1 MTAFALPGRTAL
13 VTGAARG
20 IGLETAR
27 LLHAR
32 GASVTLTDLDSD
44 EVGAAAAGI
53 GERTLAL
60 AGDATDRDSLDDAV
74 AATVERFGA
83 LDVVVAN
90 AGVAPPLRTIA
101 SMDPDAFE
109 RVVEIDLLGVYR
121 TVHAALPQVA
131 TRGGQVVIVSS
142 VYAFANGALA
152 SPYAV
157 SKAAVEQLGRALRV
171 ELAPHGAG
179 VTVVYPGFA
188 DTKMVRDA
196 FTDPVATGLED
207 LAPPKFVMRRISP
220 ALVAERS
227 STGSSAGPRGW
238 WCHAGTRSTRPCAGS
253 STRSWRRAWSA
264 TGGCASS
271 SSAPSGS
278 RPRPSGRARRSSASF
293 ELFLKEVPDEAP
305 RNAALSLNKRGAWL
319 NEVGERVGR

>member
-1 MTAFALPGRTAL
+1 MTTFALPGRTAL

-44 EVGAAAAGI
+44 EVGAPAAGI
-53 GERTLAL
+53 GERTIAL

-109 RVVEIDLLGVYR
+109 RVVEIDLLGVYL

-157 SKAAVEQLGRALRV
+157 SKAAVEQLGRALHV

-196 FTDPVATGLED
+196 STDPVATGLED
-207 LAPPKFVMRRISP
+207 LAPAFVMRRISP
-220 ALVAERS
+220 ALVAERLVD
-227 STGSSAGPRGW
+227 GIE
-238 WCHAGTRSTRPCAGS
+238 
-253 STRSWRRAWSA
+253 RRAPRVVVPRWYALYSA
-264 TGGCASS
+264 LRGILNPLVEAGMVRDRRVCELIEGAERIE
-271 SSAPSGS
+271 AEAARS
-278 RPRPSGRARRSSASF
+278 RPA
-293 ELFLKEVPDEAP
+293 V
-305 RNAALSLNKRGAWL
+305 
-319 NEVGERVGR
+319 ER

>member
-1 MTAFALPGRTAL
+1 MTAFALPGKTAL

-32 GASVTLTDLDSD
+32 GASVTLTDLVSD
-44 EVGAAAAGI
+44 EVDAAAAGI

-90 AGVAPPLRTIA
+90 AGVAPPVRTIA

-207 LAPPKFVMRRISP
+207 LAPAFVMRRISP
-220 ALVAERS
+220 ALVAERLVD
-227 STGSSAGPRGW
+227 GIE
-238 WCHAGTRSTRPCAGS
+238 
-253 STRSWRRAWSA
+253 RRAPRVVVPRWYALYSA
-264 TGGCASS
+264 LRGILNPLMEAGMVRDRRVRELIERAERVE
-271 SSAPSGS
+271 AEAERS
-278 RPRPSGRARRSSASF
+278 RPA
-293 ELFLKEVPDEAP
+293 V
-305 RNAALSLNKRGAWL
+305 
-319 NEVGERVGR
+319 ER

>member
-1 MTAFALPGRTAL
+1 
-13 VTGAARG
+13 
-20 IGLETAR
+20 
-27 LLHAR
+27 
-32 GASVTLTDLDSD
+32 
-44 EVGAAAAGI
+44 
-53 GERTLAL
+53 
-60 AGDATDRDSLDDAV
+60 
-74 AATVERFGA
+74 VERFGA

-142 VYAFANGALA
+142 AYAFANGALA

-196 FTDPVATGLED
+196 STDPVATGLED
-207 LAPPKFVMRRISP
+207 LAPGFVMRRISP
-220 ALVAERS
+220 ALVAERLVD
-227 STGSSAGPRGW
+227 GIE
-238 WCHAGTRSTRPCAGS
+238 
-253 STRSWRRAWSA
+253 RRAPRVVVPRWYALYSA
-264 TGGCASS
+264 LRGILNPLVEAGMVRDRRVCELIERAERIE
-271 SSAPSGS
+271 AEAARS
-278 RPRPSGRARRSSASF
+278 RPA
-293 ELFLKEVPDEAP
+293 V
-305 RNAALSLNKRGAWL
+305 
-319 NEVGERVGR
+319 ER

>member
-1 MTAFALPGRTAL
+1 VTAFGLAGRTAL

-32 GASVTLTDLDSD
+32 GAAVTLTDLDSD
-44 EVGAAAAGI
+44 EVRAAAADI

-60 AGDATDRDSLDDAV
+60 AGDVTDRDSLDDAV
-74 AATVERFGA
+74 AATVERFGD

-90 AGVAPPLRTIA
+90 AGVAPPVRTIA

-121 TVHAALPQVA
+121 TVYAALPRVA
-131 TRGGQVVIVSS
+131 TRAGQVVIISS

-196 FTDPVATGLED
+196 FTDPVAAGFQE
-207 LAPPKFVMRRISP
+207 LAPGFVMRRISP
-220 ALVAERS
+220 ALVAERIVD
-227 STGSSAGPRGW
+227 GVE
-238 WCHAGTRSTRPCAGS
+238 
-253 STRSWRRAWSA
+253 RRAARVVVPRWFALYSA
-264 TGGCASS
+264 LRGILNPLMEAGMVRDRRVRELVELAERTPVEAER
-271 SSAPSGS
+271 S
-278 RPRPSGRARRSSASF
+278 RRA
-293 ELFLKEVPDEAP
+293 V
-305 RNAALSLNKRGAWL
+305 
-319 NEVGERVGR
+319 ER

>member
-32 GASVTLTDLDSD
+32 GASVTLTDLVSD
-44 EVGAAAAGI
+44 EVDAATAGI

-90 AGVAPPLRTIA
+90 AGVAPPVRTIA

-207 LAPPKFVMRRISP
+207 LAPAFVMRRISP
-220 ALVAERS
+220 ALVAERLVD
-227 STGSSAGPRGW
+227 GIE
-238 WCHAGTRSTRPCAGS
+238 
-253 STRSWRRAWSA
+253 RRAPRVVVPRWYALYSA
-264 TGGCASS
+264 LRGILNPLMEAGMVRDRRVRELIERAERVE
-271 SSAPSGS
+271 AEAERS
-278 RPRPSGRARRSSASF
+278 RPA
-293 ELFLKEVPDEAP
+293 V
-305 RNAALSLNKRGAWL
+305 
-319 NEVGERVGR
+319 ER

>member
-1 MTAFALPGRTAL
+1 VTSFALLGRTAL

-44 EVGAAAAGI
+44 EVAAAAAEI

-74 AATVERFGA
+74 AATVKRYGA
-83 LDVVVAN
+83 IDVVVAN

-109 RVVEIDLLGVYR
+109 RVVEIDLFGVYR

-207 LAPPKFVMRRISP
+207 LAPGFVMRRISP
-220 ALVAERS
+220 ALVAERLVD
-227 STGSSAGPRGW
+227 GIE
-238 WCHAGTRSTRPCAGS
+238 
-253 STRSWRRAWSA
+253 RRAPRVVVPRWYALYSA
-264 TGGCASS
+264 LRGILNPLMEAGMVRDRRVRELIERAERIE
-271 SSAPSGS
+271 AGAERS
-278 RPRPSGRARRSSASF
+278 RPA
-293 ELFLKEVPDEAP
+293 V
-305 RNAALSLNKRGAWL
+305 
-319 NEVGERVGR
+319 ER

>member
-32 GASVTLTDLDSD
+32 GASVTLTDLVSD
-44 EVGAAAAGI
+44 EVDAAAAGI

-90 AGVAPPLRTIA
+90 AGVAPPVRTIA

-207 LAPPKFVMRRISP
+207 LAPAFVMRRISP
-220 ALVAERS
+220 ALVAERLVD
-227 STGSSAGPRGW
+227 GIE
-238 WCHAGTRSTRPCAGS
+238 
-253 STRSWRRAWSA
+253 RRAPRVVVPRWYAVYSA
-264 TGGCASS
+264 LRGILNPLMEARMVRDRRVRELIER
-271 SSAPSGS
+271 AERVEAEAERS
-278 RPRPSGRARRSSASF
+278 RPA
-293 ELFLKEVPDEAP
+293 V
-305 RNAALSLNKRGAWL
+305 
-319 NEVGERVGR
+319 ER

>member
-1 MTAFALPGRTAL
+1 M
-13 VTGAARG
+13 TGAARG
-20 IGLETAR
+20 IGLETAC

-32 GASVTLTDLDSD
+32 GASVTLTDLDSH
-44 EVGAAAAGI
+44 ELRAAAAGI

-60 AGDATDRDSLDDAV
+60 AGDATDRDSLEAAV

-90 AGVAPPLRTIA
+90 AGVAPPVRTIA

-131 TRGGQVVIVSS
+131 TRAGQVVIVSS

-196 FTDPVATGLED
+196 FTDPVAAGLQE
-207 LAPPKFVMRRISP
+207 LAPRFVMRRISP
-220 ALVAERS
+220 ALVAERIVD
-227 STGSSAGPRGW
+227 GVE
-238 WCHAGTRSTRPCAGS
+238 
-253 STRSWRRAWSA
+253 RRAPRVVVPRWFALYSA
-264 TGGCASS
+264 LRGILNPLMEAGMVRDRRVRELVERAERIEVE
-271 SSAPSGS
+271 AERS
-278 RPRPSGRARRSSASF
+278 RRA
-293 ELFLKEVPDEAP
+293 V
-305 RNAALSLNKRGAWL
+305 KR
-319 NEVGERVGR
+319 

>member
-196 FTDPVATGLED
+196 LTDPVATGLED
-207 LAPPKFVMRRISP
+207 LAPGFVMRRISP
-220 ALVAERS
+220 ALVAERLVD
-227 STGSSAGPRGW
+227 GIE
-238 WCHAGTRSTRPCAGS
+238 
-253 STRSWRRAWSA
+253 RRAPRVVVPRWYALYSA
-264 TGGCASS
+264 LRGIVNPLMEAGMVRDRRVRELIERAERIE
-271 SSAPSGS
+271 AEAERS
-278 RPRPSGRARRSSASF
+278 RPA
-293 ELFLKEVPDEAP
+293 V
-305 RNAALSLNKRGAWL
+305 
-319 NEVGERVGR
+319 ER

>member
-1 MTAFALPGRTAL
+1 VTTFALPGRTAL

-74 AATVERFGA
+74 AATVEQFGA

-101 SMDPDAFE
+101 SMDPNAFE

-157 SKAAVEQLGRALRV
+157 SKAAVEQLGRALRI

-207 LAPPKFVMRRISP
+207 LAPAFVMRRISP
-220 ALVAERS
+220 ALVAERLVD
-227 STGSSAGPRGW
+227 GIE
-238 WCHAGTRSTRPCAGS
+238 
-253 STRSWRRAWSA
+253 RRAPRVVVPRWYALYSA
-264 TGGCASS
+264 LRGILNPLMEASMVRDRRVRELIER
-271 SSAPSGS
+271 AERIEAEAERS
-278 RPRPSGRARRSSASF
+278 RPA
-293 ELFLKEVPDEAP
+293 V
-305 RNAALSLNKRGAWL
+305 
-319 NEVGERVGR
+319 ER

>member
-1 MTAFALPGRTAL
+1 VTAFGLAGRTAL

-32 GASVTLTDLDSD
+32 GAAVTLTDLDSD
-44 EVGAAAAGI
+44 EVRAAAADI

-74 AATVERFGA
+74 AATVQRFGD

-90 AGVAPPLRTIA
+90 AGVAPPVRTIA

-121 TVHAALPQVA
+121 TVYAALPRVA
-131 TRGGQVVIVSS
+131 TRAGQVVIISS

-196 FTDPVATGLED
+196 FTDPVAAGFQE
-207 LAPPKFVMRRISP
+207 LAPGFVMRRISP
-220 ALVAERS
+220 ALVAERIVD
-227 STGSSAGPRGW
+227 GVE
-238 WCHAGTRSTRPCAGS
+238 
-253 STRSWRRAWSA
+253 RRAARVVVPRWFALYSA
-264 TGGCASS
+264 LRGILNPLMEAGMVRDRRVRELVELAERTPVEAER
-271 SSAPSGS
+271 S
-278 RPRPSGRARRSSASF
+278 RRA
-293 ELFLKEVPDEAP
+293 V
-305 RNAALSLNKRGAWL
+305 
-319 NEVGERVGR
+319 ER

>member
-1 MTAFALPGRTAL
+1 MTTFALPGRTAL

-44 EVGAAAAGI
+44 EVGAAAACI

-74 AATVERFGA
+74 AATVEQFGA

-101 SMDPDAFE
+101 SMDPNAFE

-157 SKAAVEQLGRALRV
+157 SKAAVEQLGRALRI

-196 FTDPVATGLED
+196 STDPVATGLED
-207 LAPPKFVMRRISP
+207 LAPGFVMRRISP
-220 ALVAERS
+220 ALVAERLVD
-227 STGSSAGPRGW
+227 GIE
-238 WCHAGTRSTRPCAGS
+238 
-253 STRSWRRAWSA
+253 RRAPRVVVPRWYALYSA
-264 TGGCASS
+264 LRGILNPLMEAGMVRDRRVRELIERAERVE
-271 SSAPSGS
+271 AEAERS
-278 RPRPSGRARRSSASF
+278 RPA
-293 ELFLKEVPDEAP
+293 V
-305 RNAALSLNKRGAWL
+305 
-319 NEVGERVGR
+319 ER